1 MGDIKQLISSETQK
15 SKGKKGKKRKRTDDL
30 DDEQDKTSGCGPT
43 IAQEYVDQL
52 ITWIEEEPDAKPS
65 ALTQRLHAM
74 LNYSSDLPSLKIIGA
89 NGSALK
95 SRCEKRQKRMVI

>member
-1 MGDIKQLISSETQK
+1 MQECLRRTHPNRYTLPSVGDIKQLISSETQK

-52 ITWIEEEPDAKPS
+52 MTWIEEDPDAKPS
-65 ALTQRLHAM
+65 ALAQRLHAK
-74 LNYSSDLPSLKIIGA
+74 LNSSSDYHH
-89 NGSALK
+89 
-95 SRCEKRQKRMVI
+95 